1 MAIKPDQ
8 LATLQL
14 LVVRGQSYADLAK
27 VLGVGEA
34 EIRARARAALG
45 ELGGGDP
52 DRNVALTD
60 YLLGQADPI
69 GRAEA
74 SRHIR
79 DHAED
84 HALATRLTEQLRQL
98 YPTAELPRLPGEAR
112 RPRAPRR
119 AAGAPSGGPAGVA
132 GRLSGLSQSQGRLLV
147 VLASA
152 AVLLIV
158 IVLAITGTFSG
169 GSDGEATAADAGE
182 TSTTEAAPADES
194 AVPIELAPVGNSDAG
209 GVVVFG
215 FATADQ
221 PFIEFQVRNL
231 EPATNDTAYVLWFLA
246 DSEQGFPLPTPLPV
260 QPDGTLN
267 DRIAVP
273 AEILGFV
280 QQAQTVTIALNDR
293 QQLDRDIADAVRE
306 GSGAIPFPGG
316 SVLAAEIRGAS
327 AGAAGAAG
335 AGTGTGGGGGGGGAA
350 NRGGGGGN

>member
-27 VLGVGEA
+27 VLGVSEA

-60 YLLGQADPI
+60 YLLGQTDPI

-112 RPRAPRR
+112 RPRAPRQPR
-119 AAGAPSGGPAGVA
+119 GAAGAPSGGPAGVA
-132 GRLSGLSQSQGRLLV
+132 ERLSGLTQSQGRLLV

-152 AVLLIV
+152 AVLLVV
-158 IVLAITGTFSG
+158 IVLAVTGTFSG

-182 TSTTEAAPADES
+182 IPPTEAAPADES

-293 QQLDRDIADAVRE
+293 RQLDRDIADAVRE

-316 SVLAAEIRGAS
+316 SVLAAEIRGAG
-327 AGAAGAAG
+327 GAAADAAGGGGSGGGAAN
-335 AGTGTGGGGGGGGAA
+335 GGGGGG
-350 NRGGGGGN
+350 N